1 MTYSTYYI
9 FFCAENLEGLVIGID
24 LEHMMPVHGAFIIH
38 QSDFTSPDTQQKI
51 LKILNGRPVDVV
63 LSDMAPRAT
72 GQKSLDHEQ
81 IVDLCFAVLL
91 FGRKVLRPGG
101 HLVCKLWQGREQ
113 QKLESA
119 MGSLF
124 EKVKVAKPASSR
136 TDSAEVFLVGRN
148 FLELK
153 K

>member
-1 MTYSTYYI
+1 MTYSTY
-9 FFCAENLEGLVIGID
+9 CAGNLEGLVIGID
-24 LEHMMPVHGAFIIH
+24 LEHMMPVDGAFIIH

-101 HLVCKLWQGREQ
+101 HLVCKMWQGREQ

-136 TDSAEVFLVGRN
+136 TDSAEIFLVGRN

>member
-1 MTYSTYYI
+1 M
-9 FFCAENLEGLVIGID
+9 VIGID
-24 LEHMMPVHGAFIIH
+24 LQHMMPVEGAFILH
-38 QSDFTSPDTQQKI
+38 QSDFTSPDTRQQV
-51 LKILNGRPVDVV
+51 LKILNGRPVDTV

-81 IVDLCFAVLL
+81 IVDLCFSVLM

-113 QKLESA
+113 KKLETA

-124 EKVKVAKPASSR
+124 EKVKVVKPDSSR
-136 TDSAEVFLVGRN
+136 MDSAEIFLVGKN
-148 FLELK
+148 FLVLK